1 MRMIAIALALLLEVL
16 ATPAMAE
23 SKQSALELVGH
34 IFATADK
41 DGNGA
46 LTREE
51 YADAGLE
58 RFGVPFDDCDAD
70 ADGETTLDEY
80 LDLYARHH
88 GDADR
93 VAL

>member
-1 MRMIAIALALLLEVL
+1 MRMIVIALALLLEVL
-16 ATPAMAE
+16 ATPARAE
-23 SKQSALELVGH
+23 SKESALELVRH

-41 DGNGA
+41 DGNGT

-58 RFGVPFDDCDAD
+58 RFGVFFDDCDAD
-70 ADGETTLDEY
+70 ADGETTMEEY

-88 GDADR
+88 GSADR
-93 VAL
+93 VSL